1 MSATLYAFAVT
12 CNHFIQPYRLHDALA
27 SPRGKLAQCCGRSAA
42 TVDWLRPRRW
52 LHGLLPVFFCGSQ
65 MMFQGLE
72 GRMIGCDAQA
82 KLLWELQ
89 LHFSKNSCAAVQDHA
104 DGSTRRKHLTTIG
117 QCLVAGL
124 AGNLDHDPVGVAA
137 AVEDCLTSLCRVSP
151 EVLQLTS
158 MCILSFEY

>member
-1 MSATLYAFAVT
+1 MTLWLLLV
-12 CNHFIQPYRLHDALA
+12 A
-27 SPRGKLAQCCGRSAA
+27 SWRSAVA
-42 TVDWLRPRRW
+42 GVPLPWI
-52 LHGLLPVFFCGSQ
+52 GLGLDDGCTGCFLLFFCGSQ